1 MTARKTPAAGSYEA
15 FLAEAFGTGTETI
28 RGVEVRIPTDVPL
41 AMEQRLKDLHDS
53 ESEEDLRELIA
64 LLFGDDVL
72 GRWIDAGMGSL
83 EFKTVLAW
91 GMAHAAGTKVSFMEA
106 FELVRA
112 EEAGEGKAPSGAN
125 RQARRA
131 ASRKPSASIGGRSAR
146 TSAASTAS
154 RRKNSRA

>member
-1 MTARKTPAAGSYEA
+1 MSARKTPAPGSYEA
-15 FLAEAFGTGTETI
+15 FLAEAFGSDTETI
-28 RGVEVRIPTDVPL
+28 RGVEVRTPTDVPL

-53 ESEEDLRELIA
+53 EAEEDLRELIA

-72 GRWIDAGMGSL
+72 GRWIDAGMGAL
-83 EFKTVLAW
+83 EFKSVLAW

-106 FELVRA
+106 FEMVRA
-112 EEAGEGKAPSGAN
+112 EEAGQGKAPN

-131 ASRKPSASIGGRSAR
+131 ASKQPSKSTGGRSAR
-146 TSAASTAS
+146 TSAVSTAS